1 MKYKLYNK
9 TKISNKT
16 LHKIIQFTCPP
27 TLNNFKVYIKYFSGG
42 EFDGYANPDYK
53 RITIRINRELHFPQC
68 IFNKKLRKYG
78 YTSNEMVRN
87 RNELLTELI
96 SHESRHL
103 WQFLVSSQKFSDKI
117 THIFHHNG
125 TIYQTNIRIEKD
137 ACRYASKM
145 LLKWRK
151 FVKNG
156 N

>member
-1 MKYKLYNK
+1 MHYKLYNQ
-9 TKISNKT
+9 TETSNKT
-16 LHKIIQFTCPP
+16 LHKIINFCCPVK
-27 TLNNFKVYIKYFSGG
+27 LDNFKVYVKYFNGG
-42 EFDGYANPDYK
+42 EFDGYANSDCR
-53 RITIRINRELHFPQC
+53 RIVVRINRKLHFPQC

-96 SHESRHL
+96 AHEIRHL
-103 WQFLVSSQKFSDKI
+103 WQFLISSQKFSDTI
-117 THIFHHNG
+117 THTFHHNG

-137 ACRYASKM
+137 ACKYGSKM

-151 FVKNG
+151 FIKNG